1 MRPPGPDRS
10 TSMSRLGAAASV
22 IQSALFVVIGISA
35 LALGVDGLIG
45 EGFVSLSVAD
55 PTAFRVLCIA
65 FILIATLGLAIT
77 PAERS
82 LIERADAGLAG
93 FGAALAYLG
102 HAGTIAFF
110 TWWLLTSYDVPS
122 GIDLDAVAPI
132 EWGVMFELAF
142 VGGWVWIIARLM
154 RADRSAPSGFL
165 MLSVVKATAFWFTF
179 AAFLAMEKWMLVV
192 GLGAVTF
199 FAGPAW
205 HLWIARILL
214 RQEGEQSSGG
224 EPVHVR

>member
-1 MRPPGPDRS
+1 MRPPDS
-10 TSMSRLGAAASV
+10 ASFTSVRRLGAASSV
-22 IQSALFVVIGISA
+22 IQGALFVVIGIAA
-35 LALGVDGLIG
+35 LALGVDRLI
-45 EGFVSLSVAD
+45 EDGFASLPVAD
-55 PTAFRVLCIA
+55 PTAFRILCIA
-65 FILIATLGLAIT
+65 FILIAALGLAIT

-82 LIERADAGLAG
+82 LIEPANAGLAR

-122 GIDLDAVAPI
+122 GVDLDAIAPI

-142 VGGWVWIIARLM
+142 VGGWVWIIAWVM
-154 RADRSAPSGFL
+154 RADRSAPPGFL
-165 MLSVVKATAFWFTF
+165 ALSVVKATAFWFTF

-192 GLGAVTF
+192 GLGAVAF

-205 HLWIARILL
+205 HLWIARILV
-214 RQEGEQSSGG
+214 RGEGEPSSGG
-224 EPVHVR
+224 EPAHAR